1 MNKHLS
7 VLFVF
12 VLVGCAATP
21 YQSRFADN
29 TFSCN
34 HPKLTVRILKKVIR
48 HKEGSKQ
55 GSGFIRMSHSYMT
68 ESGEFVGINI
78 WRFRHKPNAEWRA
91 SDEQIIMNIGMV
103 PLNSTRINNQTWI
116 KFVDLKNEKYVA
128 FGYFKRIDWN
138 LVAVYSIGKTE
149 AFKDEIGSFNDKSVL
164 NDYEKQILTRAFISN
179 VSLFVI
185 E

>member
-1 MNKHLS
+1 MSKHLS

-12 VLVGCAATP
+12 ILVGCASTQ

-29 TFSCN
+29 TFSCD
-34 HPKLTVRILKKVIR
+34 HPKLTVRILKKVVR

-55 GSGFIRMSHSYMT
+55 LNGFTRISHSYMT

-78 WRFRHKPNAEWRA
+78 WRFRHKSNAGWRT

-103 PLNSTRINNQTWI
+103 PLKPTRINNQTWI
-116 KFVDLKNEKYVA
+116 KFVDLKNEKYIA

-138 LVAVYSIGKTE
+138 LVAVYSISKTE
-149 AFKDEIGSFNDKSVL
+149 ALKDEIGSFNYKSVL
-164 NDYEKQILTRAFISN
+164 NDYEKQILNRAFNSN
-179 VSLFVI
+179 VSLFEI
-185 E
+185 K